1 MKKIK
6 KIAIMVLLAMSVSP
20 LFAMLP
26 VCVVECD
33 FHAIAVYNLTG
44 SQEAAADAFAHCIAV
59 ECR

>member
-1 MKKIK
+1 
-6 KIAIMVLLAMSVSP
+6 MVLLAMSVSP